1 MRPLPRIAG
10 PHAPW
15 AFAVL
20 AAAALAAGC
29 GGKEPVPPRLEPLP
43 PGAVVLAFGDS
54 LTAGDGALPGQD
66 YPARLARLT
75 GLRVINAGVPGETS
89 AAGVRRLPRLL
100 ETHRPALVILC
111 HGGNDLLSRL
121 PRDALEANLRR
132 MVALAR
138 AAGAQ
143 VVLVGVPGPRLP
155 LRTDP
160 VYRRVAEA
168 LGVPADLETL
178 ARLEAD
184 PAMKSDPVH
193 LNAAGYAALAEAV
206 ERLLR
211 RHGALRGR

>member
-1 MRPLPRIAG
+1 MRPLPRTAVR
-10 PHAPW
+10 PARR
-15 AFAVL
+15 AFAAL

-29 GGKEPVPPRLEPLP
+29 GGKGPVPPRLEPLP
-43 PGAVVLAFGDS
+43 AGAVVLAFGDS
-54 LTAGDGALPGQD
+54 LTAGTGAPPGQD

-89 AAGVRRLPRLL
+89 AAGLRRLPRLL
-100 ETHRPALVILC
+100 EAHRPALVVLC
-111 HGGNDLLSRL
+111 HGGNDLLRRL

-143 VVLVGVPGPRLP
+143 VVLVGVPGPGLP
-155 LRTDP
+155 PRTDP
-160 VYRRVAEA
+160 TYRRVAEA

-184 PAMKSDPVH
+184 TAMKSDPVH
-193 LNAAGYAALAEAV
+193 LNAAGYAALAKAV
-206 ERLLR
+206 EDLLR
-211 RHGALRGR
+211 RHGALQRR